1 MQSSSDYSVLLSFLL
16 LASSV
21 RSCFW
26 TSCTMLDVKTC
37 SVVRTFPMPA
47 YSFSPMLPQLHF
59 SSYVDYSF
67 NYGMPFC
74 FRVCSGCVSL
84 CSWQNYSKVID
95 LFQLSAAQTAY
106 DDTFVFRH
114 PGTSTQSPVYAPVET
129 PATLPDH
136 ADLDKALDLSYSA
149 PISLPSV
156 AEPTE
161 GFLNTI
167 HYVSTATIHLDVQ
180 APTTSK
186 YDNTS
191 VFAGLG
197 SCLQDASTNTATV
210 DAAADLGA
218 AENGSAGGA
227 VDILAA
233 ADEANVGLAS
243 PALTDSSGK
252 SPALTES
259 SGKSPALTESSG
271 KNSPSFSQRS
281 STADSGEYQDASDVT
296 FSKSG
301 LPDADAGTVGE
312 IINKVLATAMLPL
325 HKKERHRHFQ
335 SSMRTLFTR
344 DKASRDRNRCRHDS
358 ATGSECSWETAS
370 DSTAGLSDA
379 SEKGFSISFN
389 PLLPAPPTS
398 IQEVPTTKSVIAE
411 MEKLQ
416 LGGDAHLFSNSDRN
430 FSGLSRQERYFSA
443 KKPEVSSSNSG
454 QTAALSFR
462 DFYPPPKSA
471 INLQLYQIRERIFN
485 NDVQVFSI
493 APEISAEKNKPVYT
507 ELEPQ
512 IL

>member
-1 MQSSSDYSVLLSFLL
+1 MEG
-16 LASSV
+16 
-21 RSCFW
+21 
-26 TSCTMLDVKTC
+26 
-37 SVVRTFPMPA
+37 A
-47 YSFSPMLPQLHF
+47 Y
-59 SSYVDYSF
+59 
-67 NYGMPFC
+67 
-74 FRVCSGCVSL
+74 
-84 CSWQNYSKVID
+84 
-95 LFQLSAAQTAY
+95 Y

-114 PGTSTQSPVYAPVET
+114 PGTSTQSPVYASVET
-129 PATLPDH
+129 PVTLPDH
-136 ADLDKALDLSYSA
+136 ADFDRALDLSYSA

-167 HYVSTATIHLDVQ
+167 HYVSTATIHLDVH

-218 AENGSAGGA
+218 VENGSAGGT
-227 VDILAA
+227 VDLLAA
-233 ADEANVGLAS
+233 ADDTKAGLES
-243 PALTDSSGK
+243 PALTD
-252 SPALTES
+252 
-259 SGKSPALTESSG
+259 SSG

-301 LPDADAGTVGE
+301 LPDADGGTVGE
-312 IINKVLATAMLPL
+312 IINKVLATAMLPM
-325 HKKERHRHFQ
+325 HKKEHLPDDRESDDAVVLKKLMTPGPQFRSPQTKGSMADSSPARSAVRKGSSSAEKLTHLLKFYVAHHRHRHFQ

-344 DKASRDRNRCRHDS
+344 AMVKLNKASRDRNRCRHDS

-370 DSTAGLSDA
+370 DSAAGLSDA

-398 IQEVPTTKSVIAE
+398 IQEVPTTKAVIAE
-411 MEKLQ
+411 MEKLH
-416 LGGDAHLFSNSDRN
+416 LGGDAHLFPNSDRN

-443 KKPEVSSSNSG
+443 KKPEASNSG

-462 DFYPPPKSA
+462 DFYPPPKNA

-493 APEISAEKNKPVYT
+493 APEIAAEKNKPEYT

>member
-1 MQSSSDYSVLLSFLL
+1 MDRDAIENTFMLLILGGAAVFFLVFHL
-16 LASSV
+16 WIV
-21 RSCFW
+21 
-26 TSCTMLDVKTC
+26 
-37 SVVRTFPMPA
+37 TFVHDAIDPGA
-47 YSFSPMLPQLHF
+47 Y
-59 SSYVDYSF
+59 
-67 NYGMPFC
+67 
-74 FRVCSGCVSL
+74 
-84 CSWQNYSKVID
+84 
-95 LFQLSAAQTAY
+95 Y

-129 PATLPDH
+129 PVTLPDH

-167 HYVSTATIHLDVQ
+167 HYVSTATIHLDVH

-191 VFAGLG
+191 VFAGLE
-197 SCLQDASTNTATV
+197 DASTNAAMV

-218 AENGSAGGA
+218 VDVGSAGGA
-227 VDILAA
+227 VDLAA
-233 ADEANVGLAS
+233 ADESKTGLWG
-243 PALTDSSGK
+243 PALTD
-252 SPALTES
+252 S

-296 FSKSG
+296 FSKSVCRMLWG
-301 LPDADAGTVGE
+301 DFQELGE
-312 IINKVLATAMLPL
+312 IITKVLATAMQKKEHLPDDRDSDDAVV
-325 HKKERHRHFQ
+325 HKKLMTLGPHYRSPQTKGSMAHSLPGRSAARKGSSSAEKLTHLLKFYVAHHRHRHFQ
-335 SSMRTLFTR
+335 TSMRKLFARAMIKLSKAGR
-344 DKASRDRNRCRHDS
+344 DQNRCRHDS
-358 ATGSECSWETAS
+358 ATESECSWESTS
-370 DSTAGLSDA
+370 DSVAGLSET
-379 SEKGFSISFN
+379 SKKGFSINFN
-389 PLLPAPPTS
+389 PLLPAPPTFV
-398 IQEVPTTKSVIAE
+398 QEVPTTKSVIAE
-411 MEKLQ
+411 MEKLH
-416 LGGDAHLFSNSDRN
+416 LGGDAHVFSNADRN

-443 KKPEVSSSNSG
+443 KKPEASNSG
-454 QTAALSFR
+454 QAAALSFR
-462 DFYPPPKSA
+462 DFYPPPKNA

-493 APEISAEKNKPVYT
+493 APEIAAEKNKPEYT